1 MAEKATVSGTSA
13 LRVITIEATEKP
25 QAIKLRVAAYARV
38 SSSSEDQKH
47 SYGAQLRY
55 YDTLIDR
62 KENWTM
68 VDLYA
73 DEGITGTSVEKRKD
87 FQRLLADF
95 RKGKIDRVLT
105 KSVSRFAR
113 NAKECL
119 ETIRELKQLGIG
131 ILFEEQ
137 NIDTAAMSG
146 EMLTA
151 VFAAIAQEE
160 SQSISANMR
169 WSIQKRMQA
178 GTFIPSVQPLGYR
191 FVNGEVIIEPLEA
204 EITRMIFAAYL
215 SGQNTKEIADHLN
228 YLSTQAPEIGIR
240 KWSYRTVS
248 RILTNEKYMGDSLWQ
263 KTYRTDT
270 FPSQERPNRG
280 EREQYYVAGTHPA
293 IIDKDDF
300 DRANELLA
308 RRNEKK
314 KQALQ
319 PKEPPIPC
327 PVVCGLC
334 GARLRR
340 KTIRHIVYRCCPKH
354 DVDGNACSLHQI
366 PEKEIEKAF
375 LRLYYKLKH
384 HPEPLLQMADALQ
397 TIRSRRMLWSL
408 DVVALNKR
416 IADLSSQDQMLAQLK
431 QQGLIDPD
439 IFISQ
444 QSRLAEQIR
453 TAKQEKAKLLD
464 TEEDTTLRDTQDLLD
479 TLESGPDI
487 LEAFD
492 SDLFG
497 ELVEKVIVESGEKV
511 RFRLKNGL
519 ELAETIERT
528 VR

>member
-73 DEGITGTSVEKRKD
+73 DEGITGTSAEKRKD
-87 FQRLLADF
+87 FRRLLADC

-119 ETIRELKQLGIG
+119 ETIRELKQLGIS
-131 ILFEEQ
+131 IYFEEQ

-169 WSIQKRMQA
+169 WSYQKRMESGSFNTCKA
-178 GTFIPSVQPLGYR
+178 PFGYR
-191 FVNGEVIIEPLEA
+191 LEGGALVVHPQEA
-204 EITRMIFAAYL
+204 EAVRSIFHRFLAGEGCEKIAEYL
-215 SGQNTKEIADHLN
+215 NTIEVPKRYDGPRWHHGMVR
-228 YLSTQAPEIGIR
+228 Y
-240 KWSYRTVS
+240 
-248 RILTNEKYMGDSLWQ
+248 ILRNERYTGNAILQ
-263 KTYRTDT
+263 KRYTTDT
-270 FPSQERPNRG
+270 FPRQKKQNHGVVPQYAVTGSNPPIISQE
-280 EREQYYVAGTHPA
+280 T
-293 IIDKDDF
+293 F
-300 DRANELLA
+300 DAA
-308 RRNEKK
+308 
-314 KQALQ
+314 QALIERRYKTVTTAKAQ
-319 PKEPPIPC
+319 GLPLAQKVICGHCGTAFRKKLCHGKQYWTCRTHDTEKEKCPI
-327 PVVCGLC
+327 
-334 GARLRR
+334 R
-340 KTIRHIVYRCCPKH
+340 
-354 DVDGNACSLHQI
+354 QI
-366 PEKEIEKAF
+366 PQQAIYEAF

-408 DVVALNKR
+408 DIVALNKR

-453 TAKQEKAKLLD
+453 AAKQEKAKLLD

-487 LEAFD
+487 LD
-492 SDLFG
+492 TLDGDLFG
-497 ELVEKVIVESGEKV
+497 ELVEKVIVESGERV

-519 ELAETIERT
+519 ELAENIERT